1 MPLTPIAT
9 ATAAYGSY
17 TSTHQKVGSVWL
29 LKRNSCWLKNRWPGN
44 LSLGATNETF
54 WMNILDLVNFAIF
67 DPFPIGR
74 GSRGRTILP
83 KIDEFG
89 GIRRQGTW
97 HLRGPPVAEQSVA
110 QVYNPLVA
118 SVARCCWYIKPMAQF
133 KKVVSQKALG
143 HRPWWWITWYNLIS
157 RFWWSHI
164 LQLGQWFS
172 DAFFT
177 ARWLSRTWWASCR
190 DNGRDLSEG
199 TPSAPA
205 ECY

>member
-1 MPLTPIAT
+1 MAPEAKQLLAEESL
-9 ATAAYGSY
+9 AWEFKFGS
-17 TSTHQKVGSVWL
+17 H
-29 LKRNSCWLKNRWPGN
+29 
-44 LSLGATNETF
+44 ETI

-118 SVARCCWYIKPMAQF
+118 SVARCCRYIKPMAQF
-133 KKVVSQKALG
+133 KNVVSQKALD
-143 HRPWWWITWYNLIS
+143 HRPWWWITYDNLIS